1 MESMEKFARVIA
13 FSTAA
18 EGNETR
24 CFSSANVVLTI
35 STVTESTVRDL
46 TFPVAVP
53 TTNGTDT
60 ATKSEIHLSSEA
72 LSELL
77 DQNGTSRLAVF
88 SMVYNNL
95 ENFMPPS
102 TTESSNTSSQSVG
115 DLRKN
120 SNELP
125 HTSIVSLSIVDTAAP
140 YSSSSTTVNL
150 KEPVLINYTNVK
162 YVKNGKHT
170 CSFWQ
175 FGRNSEAGFW
185 SSSDVTTNVL
195 GDTNVLC
202 SSTHLTSFCV
212 LVAIQDPAVSDSLS
226 YITYIGCGI
235 SLASLSLALLCF
247 IYFRSHLHFQK
258 NFVHINFVIALM
270 LALVFF
276 LGGINQSHNDKVC
289 QAMTVI
295 MHYFFLAIFCWMLCE
310 GILLY
315 MMVVVVFDSGKTYSA
330 LFFALG
336 WGLPLVIVGVSF
348 GARYDYYGNSDYCF
362 LTQHNGLIYAFVGP
376 MIAILLVNLG
386 IFIVVLK
393 IVVSRVSDI
402 AGRRVA
408 YVKSGLRAAAVLM
421 PIMGLTW
428 AVGVFAVDSLSLP
441 LAYMFTILNSLQ
453 GLFVLIFHCLL
464 DKGVQNSFSRLRRRW
479 SVDSSMVSAQCTLY
493 WQLTSYLWFSCIIQ
507 YIL

>member
-212 LVAIQDPAVSDSLS
+212 LVAIQDPAVQD
-226 YITYIGCGI
+226 
-235 SLASLSLALLCF
+235 
-247 IYFRSHLHFQK
+247 HF
-258 NFVHINFVIALM
+258 M
-270 LALVFF
+270 
-276 LGGINQSHNDKVC
+276 
-289 QAMTVI
+289 
-295 MHYFFLAIFCWMLCE
+295 
-310 GILLY
+310 
-315 MMVVVVFDSGKTYSA
+315 
-330 LFFALG
+330 FA
-336 WGLPLVIVGVSF
+336 
-348 GARYDYYGNSDYCF
+348 
-362 LTQHNGLIYAFVGP
+362 
-376 MIAILLVNLG
+376 
-386 IFIVVLK
+386 
-393 IVVSRVSDI
+393 
-402 AGRRVA
+402 
-408 YVKSGLRAAAVLM
+408 
-421 PIMGLTW
+421 
-428 AVGVFAVDSLSLP
+428 
-441 LAYMFTILNSLQ
+441 
-453 GLFVLIFHCLL
+453 
-464 DKGVQNSFSRLRRRW
+464 
-479 SVDSSMVSAQCTLY
+479 
-493 WQLTSYLWFSCIIQ
+493 
-507 YIL
+507 